1 MVVLIVI
8 VAIIIVTVIIMLA
21 EDSSKET
28 KREKYGDAV
37 GQMAQG
43 TANAIKNIANTLTEP
58 SSKREIRV
66 AKENLARR
74 NTRLFTFDWY
84 DDKDM
89 LQRYLSLDDDIKSS
103 LKILNCPEETWLVLA
118 KEIFYIG
125 VITKE
130 ARDKMDYSQRKE
142 SFLRQH
148 IITEWGNRDGICKTI
163 SGLIKEALAYFDI
176 SVDDWIKYGDVV
188 VDMYELGNRP
198 YMKEFGI
205 LMPIKSMP
213 NNLHTII

>member
-1 MVVLIVI
+1 MIVLIVI

-148 IITEWGNRDGICKTI
+148 IITE
-163 SGLIKEALAYFDI
+163 
-176 SVDDWIKYGDVV
+176 
-188 VDMYELGNRP
+188 
-198 YMKEFGI
+198 
-205 LMPIKSMP
+205 
-213 NNLHTII
+213 

>member
-1 MVVLIVI
+1 
-8 VAIIIVTVIIMLA
+8 MLA

-103 LKILNCPEETWLVLA
+103 LK
-118 KEIFYIG
+118 Y
-125 VITKE
+125 
-130 ARDKMDYSQRKE
+130 
-142 SFLRQH
+142 
-148 IITEWGNRDGICKTI
+148 
-163 SGLIKEALAYFDI
+163 
-176 SVDDWIKYGDVV
+176 
-188 VDMYELGNRP
+188 
-198 YMKEFGI
+198 
-205 LMPIKSMP
+205 
-213 NNLHTII
+213 